1 MGDLG
6 IIFFLAGLAIVV
18 TLLHILLKQAG
29 REEYAYLTLFLGL
42 TIALL
47 KVIPYITELFEEVA
61 AVVDLF

>member
-1 MGDLG
+1 MSDLG
-6 IIFFLAGLAIVV
+6 IIFFLAGLAIAV

-42 TIALL
+42 TLALI

-61 AVVDLF
+61 AVMDMF

>member
-1 MGDLG
+1 LGDLG
-6 IIFFLAGLAIVV
+6 IIFFLAGLAIAV

>member
-1 MGDLG
+1 MNDLG
-6 IIFFLAGLAIVV
+6 IIFFLAGLAIAV

-42 TIALL
+42 TLALI

-61 AVVDLF
+61 AVMDMF

>member
-6 IIFFLAGLAIVV
+6 IIFFLAGLAIAV

-29 REEYAYLTLFLGL
+29 RDEYAYLTLFLGL